1 MGRGFRWFFLFVSHG
16 VWWYIAVISVA
27 LFLYS
32 ETKVYDWLLLVCKGN
47 NCADLFLLTAGEAHS
62 LQSYGISPT
71 FYSSILTV
79 LLLIQ
84 FLSFFAVGCLLYIYG
99 MRDRICLY
107 ASLLLIATGTIMSIS
122 NPIVSGAPQLQNI
135 LMVETFV
142 GDLYL
147 FFFFLFPDG
156 RFMPRWLVV
165 PALIG
170 FAGNIGTYFFSG
182 SLIDPVTWP
191 MALRTGTWVS
201 LHLLVIFSQIYRY
214 RQAETKQLKRQI
226 RWFAVS
232 MSGFILSVVALI
244 LSSNLSDNGLVKL
257 MMWFVY
263 YLALLFMPFSIGIAI
278 LEQRQRNLS
287 LVFNRTIVYTFV
299 TIFVMGVY
307 VLIVGSLGYLL
318 NYQNNIFISLL
329 ATGIVAILFQP
340 LREKIQASVNRLVYG
355 DREDP
360 YKILSSLTERLELT
374 MTNSSVL
381 TTIVEEVARAL
392 RLSFAAIEM
401 KRGERFQRIT
411 SFGDDSQW
419 KTEIPL
425 QIQEECIGKLI
436 VGAKSLQETLPP
448 EKIYLLN
455 DLLRQVTVAVQTVRI
470 TNELHRSR
478 IKLVSLREEERRRM
492 RRDLHDGLGASLASI
507 SLKMD
512 TLIFQ
517 TKVEQEVKR
526 RFIELQEQLRAAVG
540 DIRQLVYNLR
550 PPALDELGLI
560 FALEELCIQYE
571 DSSVKVTL
579 EAPEIGTPL
588 HPAIEVAAYRIVQEA
603 ITNAVKHSKGSL
615 CHVTLSTDETTL
627 MITIKDNG
635 TGLAA
640 ERKNGIGLHSMRERA
655 EEVDGQ
661 FFIQKEKDLG
671 TTLQVKL
678 PLWKEGEL
686 T

>member
-1 MGRGFRWFFLFVSHG
+1 
-16 VWWYIAVISVA
+16 
-27 LFLYS
+27 
-32 ETKVYDWLLLVCKGN
+32 
-47 NCADLFLLTAGEAHS
+47 
-62 LQSYGISPT
+62 
-71 FYSSILTV
+71 
-79 LLLIQ
+79 
-84 FLSFFAVGCLLYIYG
+84 
-99 MRDRICLY
+99 
-107 ASLLLIATGTIMSIS
+107 
-122 NPIVSGAPQLQNI
+122 
-135 LMVETFV
+135 
-142 GDLYL
+142 
-147 FFFFLFPDG
+147 
-156 RFMPRWLVV
+156 
-165 PALIG
+165 
-170 FAGNIGTYFFSG
+170 
-182 SLIDPVTWP
+182 
-191 MALRTGTWVS
+191 
-201 LHLLVIFSQIYRY
+201 
-214 RQAETKQLKRQI
+214 
-226 RWFAVS
+226 
-232 MSGFILSVVALI
+232 MSGFILSVLALI

-257 MMWFVY
+257 LMWFVY

-307 VLIVGSLGYLL
+307 VLIVGSLGFLL
-318 NYQNNIFISLL
+318 NDQNNIIISLL

-392 RLSFAAIEM
+392 RLSFAAIEI
-401 KRGERFQRIT
+401 KREGEFERIT
-411 SFGDDSQW
+411 SFGEDNQG

-436 VGAKSLQETLPP
+436 VGARSLQEMLPP

-470 TNELHRSR
+470 STELQRSR
-478 IKLVSLREEERRRM
+478 LKLVSLREEERRRL

-507 SLKMD
+507 TLKMD

-517 TKVEQEVKR
+517 NKMEQAVKM
-526 RFIELQEQLRAAVG
+526 RFIELQEQLRTAVG

-588 HPAIEVAAYRIVQEA
+588 HPAIEVAAYRIIQEA

-615 CHVTLSTDETTL
+615 CHVRLSTDESTL

-635 TGLAA
+635 VGLAA

-661 FFIQKEKDLG
+661 FFIQKEIEIG
-671 TTLQVKL
+671 TTLIVKL

-686 T
+686 N